1 MQQFEIVGMQLS
13 GANITIEHKTIGGTL
28 QVDNKELERARREG
42 PGLKL
47 SPHYVNE
54 LPVSGPWSS
63 LVEGDIQLD
72 RPSSKKHGTMSCMCS
87 ILF

>member
-54 LPVSGPWSS
+54 LPVFTRAMELLSRRRNTIGSA
-63 LVEGDIQLD
+63 QQ
-72 RPSSKKHGTMSCMCS
+72 
-87 ILF
+87 